1 MQKRRKTKMTL
12 WKSIVVLLALLLAA
26 MAVMPVTSATESSP
40 AITTENTSAAN
51 GQTSIVASRVT
62 GSEFKIKNVDMS
74 EEDFRKANAEL
85 IEFLSKSFNKTVV
98 DKMIDN
104 EYDKTYG
111 KFSKTASFAKGIN
124 DIVQIGGYNIY
135 LWPYSNTA
143 TSTGS
148 YSGSINLF
156 FYGMTKSQVTSYMK
170 NTASTT
176 YSDALGFTEY
186 GYRGSS
192 SGSLSWTTTS
202 SYDQLQN
209 GDYYTTRYHL
219 VLFEGGYSSSLG
231 KNWCYGQ
238 THYEYWSWL
247 NPGPGHYLGGN
258 AFDMARTFFN
268 QAMNGAKPWSN
279 MYIYSDDPGYADG
292 YAYTYWMS

>member
-1 MQKRRKTKMTL
+1 MLLRKPNV
-12 WKSIVVLLALLLAA
+12 ILLALLVAA
-26 MAVMPVTSATESSP
+26 MTVIPVISAMESSP
-40 AITTENTSAAN
+40 VIIAENISAAN
-51 GQTSIVASRVT
+51 GQASIAASRLT

-74 EEDFRKANAEL
+74 KEDFRKANAEL
-85 IEFLSKSFNKTVV
+85 IEFLSKSFDRTVV

-111 KFSKTASFAKGIN
+111 EFSKKTTRLSTKGIN
-124 DIVQIGGYNIY
+124 DIVQVGGYNIY
-135 LWPYSNTA
+135 LWPYTNTA

-156 FYGMTKSQVTSYMK
+156 FYGMTKSQVTNYMK
-170 NTASTT
+170 NSASTT

-219 VLFEGGYSSSLG
+219 VLIDGGYSSSLG

-247 NPGPGHYLGGN
+247 NPGPGHFMNGN
-258 AFDMARTFFN
+258 AFNTARTFFN